1 MFFIY
6 KYKLLYPHE
15 AEKSHTHKTMHPM
28 HQSKCQ
34 DILCTHYESGEG
46 SLYEDYDIF
55 VTRFNSLT
63 YNELERYKDQENKN
77 GYSIYGCS
85 RTISTV
91 HNIDK
96 KLLFVL
102 EMNNTLN
109 KIVGIGIINN
119 IISKT
124 PHHVYSDDKY
134 NGVYY
139 ASPFHIKVDY
149 SLSNE
154 ELNFIHYEFERSVFY
169 GKSNLKRGQNLCKY
183 PDERIKYKHL
193 MFLLK
198 LYASKNPSNVVD
210 KILMKKM
217 NS

>member
-1 MFFIY
+1 MQC
-6 KYKLLYPHE
+6 E
-15 AEKSHTHKTMHPM
+15 
-28 HQSKCQ
+28 
-34 DILCTHYESGEG
+34 DILRTHYESDKG

-63 YNELERYKDQENKN
+63 YNELERYKDRENKD

-85 RTISTV
+85 RKISTTTNV
-91 HNIDK
+91 DK

-109 KIVGIGIINN
+109 KIVGIGIITN

-124 PHHVYSDDKY
+124 PHNVYINEKY
-134 NGVYY
+134 NKVYY

-149 SLSNE
+149 SMSNE

-169 GKSNLKRGQNLCKY
+169 GKSNLKRGQNICKY
-183 PDERIKYKHL
+183 PDTRIKYKHL

-198 LYASKNPSNVVD
+198 LYASKNPSNVVE
-210 KILMKKM
+210 KVLMKKM
-217 NS
+217 NCG

>member
-1 MFFIY
+1 MQY
-6 KYKLLYPHE
+6 K
-15 AEKSHTHKTMHPM
+15 
-28 HQSKCQ
+28 
-34 DILCTHYESGEG
+34 DILRAHYESSEG

-63 YNELERYKDQENKN
+63 YNELERYKDRENKD

-85 RTISTV
+85 RKISTTTNV
-91 HNIDK
+91 DK

-109 KIVGIGIINN
+109 KIVGIGIITN

-124 PHHVYSDDKY
+124 PHNVYTDEKY
-134 NGVYY
+134 NKVYY

-149 SLSNE
+149 NMSNE

-169 GKSNLKRGQNLCKY
+169 GKSNLKRGQNICKY
-183 PDERIKYKHL
+183 PDTRIKHKHL
-193 MFLLK
+193 MFLLN
-198 LYASKNPSNVVD
+198 LYASKNPSNVVE
-210 KILMKKM
+210 KVLMKKM
-217 NS
+217 KSN

>member
-1 MFFIY
+1 
-6 KYKLLYPHE
+6 
-15 AEKSHTHKTMHPM
+15 
-28 HQSKCQ
+28 
-34 DILCTHYESGEG
+34 
-46 SLYEDYDIF
+46 
-55 VTRFNSLT
+55 
-63 YNELERYKDQENKN
+63 
-77 GYSIYGCS
+77 
-85 RTISTV
+85 
-91 HNIDK
+91 
-96 KLLFVL
+96 
-102 EMNNTLN
+102 MNNTLN

-119 IISKT
+119 IIQNAS
-124 PHHVYSDDKY
+124 PRISDDKY

-139 ASPFHIKVDY
+139 ASPFHLKVDY

-210 KILMKKM
+210 KILMKNEQLSMYAKTYM
-217 NS
+217 RKYINPILILYYVVSACSWLLLPDRTFARLHKSNTHPDTKIILFVVFLIHRDFQ